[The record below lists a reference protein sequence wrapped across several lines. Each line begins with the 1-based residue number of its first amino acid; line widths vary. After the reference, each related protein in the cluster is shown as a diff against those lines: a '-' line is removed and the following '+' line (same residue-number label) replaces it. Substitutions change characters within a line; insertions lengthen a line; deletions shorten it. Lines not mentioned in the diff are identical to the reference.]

1 MATRSE
7 AGPTAYINAR
17 LLDPRSGLDEP
28 GALFADQGVIRDVG
42 PRLFNDG
49 LPDGAEVID
58 CAGACLAPGLVDM
71 RVQLG
76 EPGNEHKETIETA
89 SRAAA
94 AGGITSMVAL
104 PNTDPVVDDVA
115 GIEFIARRAREEK
128 LVKVYGY
135 GAVTRRL
142 EGRELVE
149 MGLLSEYGAL
159 GFTDG
164 LQAVADAQVM
174 RRALSYSR
182 TVDTVILQH
191 PQEPSLATGAMNS
204 GELAT
209 RLGLSGNHLLNEVI
223 VIERDLRLVEMT
235 GGRYHVANVTCAE
248 SLEVIR
254 RAKARGLPVTAS
266 TAPHYF
272 TLNETAVGDYRTFA
286 KMTPPLRSE
295 RDREALAAAVA
306 DGTIDAIASDHSPH
320 DQDAKRL
327 PFNMAE
333 PGIVGLESLLSLS
346 LALVH
351 GGRMPLLDLLRRL
364 TDGPAGILKG
374 RADLTPGLPCDLV
387 IFDPER
393 PATIDPDHFLS
404 KSKNSPFEGHM
415 VQGAV
420 LRTVVDG
427 RSIFTSDLSTP
438 SGSTP
443 GSSTPGSGRQ
453 AA

>member
-7 AGPTAYINAR
+7 AAPTAYVNAR
-17 LLDPRSGLDEP
+17 LLDPKSGLDAP
-28 GALFADQGVIRDVG
+28 GALYADAGEIKDLG

-49 LPDGAEVID
+49 VPEGVEVVD
-58 CAGACLAPGLVDM
+58 CGGACLAPGLVDM

-94 AGGITSMVAL
+94 AGGVTSMVAL

-182 TVDTVILQH
+182 SVGTVILQH
-191 PQEPSLATGAMNS
+191 PEEPSISTGVMNA

-209 RLGLSGNHLLNEVI
+209 RLGLAGSHPLSEVMM
-223 VIERDLRLVEMT
+223 IERDLRLVEMT

-248 SLEVIR
+248 SVAVIR
-254 RAKARGLPVTAS
+254 RAKERGLPVTCS

-272 TLNETAVGDYRTFA
+272 TLNETAVGEYRTFA
-286 KMTPPLRSE
+286 KVAPPLRGE
-295 RDREALAAAVA
+295 PDREAVAAAVA
-306 DGTIDAIASDHSPH
+306 DGTIDAVASDHNPH
-320 DQDAKRL
+320 DQDTKRQ
-327 PFNMAE
+327 PFAMAS
-333 PGIVGLESLLSLS
+333 PGIVGLETLLPLS

-351 GGRMPLLDLLRRL
+351 GGRMSLLEMLRRL
-364 TDGPAGILKG
+364 TEAPAAILRG
-374 RADLTPGLPCDLV
+374 RADLAPGLPADLTL
-387 IFDPER
+387 FDPDR
-393 PATIDPDHFLS
+393 PATIDPDRFRS
-404 KSKNSPFEGHM
+404 KSKNSPFENHM
-415 VQGAV
+415 VQGVV

-427 RSIFTSDLSTP
+427 RTIYSEA
-438 SGSTP
+438 G
-443 GSSTPGSGRQ
+443 GEK

>member
-7 AGPTAYINAR
+7 AGPTAYVNAR
-17 LLDPRSGLDEP
+17 LLDPKSGLDAP
-28 GALFADQGVIRDVG
+28 GALYADRGVIVDLGR
-42 PRLFNDG
+42 RLFTEG
-49 LPDGAEVID
+49 VPEGVAIVD
-58 CAGACLAPGLVDM
+58 CGGACLAPGLVDM

-94 AGGITSMVAL
+94 AGGVTSMVAL

-135 GAVTRRL
+135 GAVTRGL

-164 LQAVADAQVM
+164 LQAVANAQVM

-182 TVDTVILQH
+182 SVGTVILQH
-191 PQEPSLATGAMNS
+191 PEEPALATGVMNA

-209 RLGLSGNHLLNEVI
+209 RLGLAGSHTLSEVMM
-223 VIERDLRLVEMT
+223 IERDLRLVEMT

-248 SLEVIR
+248 AVEVIR
-254 RAKARGLPVTAS
+254 RAKARGLPVTCS

-286 KMTPPLRSE
+286 KVAPPLRGE
-295 RDREALAAAVA
+295 ADRAAVTAAVA
-306 DGTIDAIASDHSPH
+306 DGTIDAIASDHAPH
-320 DQDAKRL
+320 DQDTKRQ
-327 PFNMAE
+327 PFAMAS
-333 PGIVGLESLLSLS
+333 PGIVGLESLLPLS

-351 GGRMPLLDLLRRL
+351 AGRMTLLELLRRL
-364 TDGPAGILKG
+364 TDGPAGILRG
-374 RADLTPGLPCDLV
+374 RADLEPGLPCDLV
-387 IFDPER
+387 VFDPDR
-393 PATIDPDHFLS
+393 PATVDPDRFRS
-404 KSKNSPFEGHM
+404 KSKNSPFENHM
-415 VQGAV
+415 VQGVV

-427 RSIFTSDLSTP
+427 RTIYSEAGG
-438 SGSTP
+438 GS
-443 GSSTPGSGRQ
+443 

>member
-17 LLDPRSGLDEP
+17 LLDPRSGLDET

-49 LPDGAEVID
+49 LPEGAEVID

-76 EPGNEHKETIETA
+76 EPGQEHKETIETA
-89 SRAAA
+89 SKAAA
-94 AGGITSMVAL
+94 AGGIASMVAL

-295 RDREALAAAVA
+295 PDREALAAAVA

-327 PFNMAE
+327 PFNLAE
-333 PGIVGLESLLSLS
+333 PGIVG
-346 LALVH
+346 
-351 GGRMPLLDLLRRL
+351 LLDLLRRL

-374 RADLTPGLPCDLV
+374 RADLTRGLPCDLV

-393 PATIDPDHFLS
+393 PATIDPDRFLS

-438 SGSTP
+438 NGSTP
-443 GSSTPGSGRQ
+443 GGFTPGGSTPGNGRQ